1 LLLETLLLAVFLVL
15 DILLFYIFFE
25 SILPPLFILIGLFG
39 SNNRVRASFYLFLY
53 TFFLKCKRAKHRG
66 SPKTLVTK
74 VIREIL
80 ILAPL
85 MPGGMVKS
93 LVFIS
98 EKHLQFT
105 DVDTW
110 VIAVLSH
117 LKYIKRR
124 PKNKQSIG
132 RLIYKGVKEQRV
144 DGSSKSSYVGDFVK
158 CTLVAGKPVFGTKI
172 HSHPDKINSLPL
184 KNSNLVFS
192 RCIHSN
198 SVKNKELAFTSE
210 NKVCKIL
217 PSIDPWFITGLIDAE
232 GCFTIG
238 FFKSDKYKMAYQIV
252 AIFKIALHKKDFYLL
267 SQIRDYFG
275 EGSITKH
282 GETTIQY
289 TIKSLH
295 YLKIVISHFDKYPL
309 QTGKAAD
316 FKLFKQAILL
326 IKNKEH
332 LNRKGF
338 INILSIKSS
347 MYLGLSD
354 ELKLSFPD
362 IKPASRSYNLEI
374 VPISFYWF
382 AGLVSGDGCFHIS
395 IRNSPTTITGK
406 SVVLKFHVVQHS
418 RDTELIKKLISTFA
432 CGRIELALK
441 QSAVYFV
448 VTNLK
453 DILEKIIPVFDK
465 YPIKGVKALDY
476 ENFKKAVQ
484 IMQNKEHLTEQGF
497 SKMQT
502 LKLSMNSFR
511 EK

>member
-1 LLLETLLLAVFLVL
+1 
-15 DILLFYIFFE
+15 
-25 SILPPLFILIGLFG
+25 
-39 SNNRVRASFYLFLY
+39 
-53 TFFLKCKRAKHRG
+53 
-66 SPKTLVTK
+66 
-74 VIREIL
+74 
-80 ILAPL
+80 
-85 MPGGMVKS
+85 
-93 LVFIS
+93 
-98 EKHLQFT
+98 
-105 DVDTW
+105 
-110 VIAVLSH
+110 
-117 LKYIKRR
+117 
-124 PKNKQSIG
+124 
-132 RLIYKGVKEQRV
+132 
-144 DGSSKSSYVGDFVK
+144 
-158 CTLVAGKPVFGTKI
+158 
-172 HSHPDKINSLPL
+172 
-184 KNSNLVFS
+184 
-192 RCIHSN
+192 
-198 SVKNKELAFTSE
+198 
-210 NKVCKIL
+210 
-217 PSIDPWFITGLIDAE
+217 
-232 GCFTIG
+232 
-238 FFKSDKYKMAYQIV
+238 
-252 AIFKIALHKKDFYLL
+252 
-267 SQIRDYFG
+267 
-275 EGSITKH
+275 
-282 GETTIQY
+282 
-289 TIKSLH
+289 
-295 YLKIVISHFDKYPL
+295 
-309 QTGKAAD
+309 
-316 FKLFKQAILL
+316 
-326 IKNKEH
+326 
-332 LNRKGF
+332 
-338 INILSIKSS
+338 